1 MEEKFSIEMN
11 KDEMLRYYEN
21 KIVEDR
27 IKSCSEFNT
36 IVNLTDYNTKEI
48 KLEKY
53 KKKGVWALFGKKFGE
68 NVPWICL
75 QVAKTTNIADE
86 IKKDINCLKPSID
99 EKIKENK
106 KNYVNQFGNIM
117 FEYNDYEYPSSREHL
132 YNKIAC
138 EYNTLMFICVSEE
151 DKSAKRLDIE
161 KYFAWRAR
169 ALYWRNGG
177 PYKKEKNYSEDD
189 LNKIQE
195 DTFMDIKL
203 DEKIKENLDSKLRSM
218 V

>member
-1 MEEKFSIEMN
+1 MEKEKILQEEYIIKLKKNGGVWDLFE
-11 KDEMLRYYEN
+11 KKPDEN
-21 KIVEDR
+21 VQK
-27 IKSCSEFNT
+27 
-36 IVNLTDYNTKEI
+36 

-151 DKSAKRLDIE
+151 ANSAKRLDIE

-203 DEKIKENLDSKLRSM
+203 DEKIKKNLDSWFDLNNS
-218 V
+218 